1 MPRNSLHG
9 HKPFQVVQMDFLE
22 GIGPSGEEEEMR
34 KKKKGEVST
43 LILLHYLLL
52 LTHLRVSQDYSR
64 YTIRV
69 QTLYVD
75 VFTCYTVQWEF
86 QE

>member
-22 GIGPSGEEEEMR
+22 GIGPSGKEEEMR
-34 KKKKGEVST
+34 KKKKGEYPNP
-43 LILLHYLLL
+43 LHYLLL

-75 VFTCYTVQWEF
+75 VFTCYTVQWDF